1 MIVLTPP
8 TNEHGNV
15 VAIEVAIDLM
25 EPPTRLILAFVLV
38 AVTFS
43 LPPSQGLKIDVRN
56 FGIK

>member
-1 MIVLTPP
+1 MTPP